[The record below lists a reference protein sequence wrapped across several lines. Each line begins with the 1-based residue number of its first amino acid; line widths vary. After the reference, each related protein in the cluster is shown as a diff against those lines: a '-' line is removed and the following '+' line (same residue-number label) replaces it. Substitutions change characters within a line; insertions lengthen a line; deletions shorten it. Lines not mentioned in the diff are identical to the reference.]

1 MDNWLQPAKIL
12 FKLYRNEIKIVEG
25 DATIILTY
33 ELPDQKI

>member
-1 MDNWLQPAKIL
+1 MYNWLQLAKIL
-12 FKLYRNEIKIVEG
+12 FKLYRKEIKIVEG